1 MGWSWFWRWA
11 PALLWF
17 LVISGLST
25 EAFSAE
31 ETGALLLPVLRWL
44 FPGMS
49 GAGLDALHFALRKAG
64 HVTEFAV
71 LTLLWYRALAWRRAG
86 WQGRAAA
93 ASALLAV
100 VFAAADEAHQI
111 FIATRTASVVDVG
124 WDTLGA
130 LLALGGFRLVLCSRG
145 PGGPSR
151 EDGDGARC
159 EP

>member
-1 MGWSWFWRWA
+1 MGRVWVWRWA

-31 ETGALLLPVLRWL
+31 ETGALLLPLLQWL

-71 LTLLWYRALAWRRAG
+71 LALLWYRGLAWGRSG
-86 WQGRAAA
+86 WQGRAATV
-93 ASALLAV
+93 SALVAAG
-100 VFAAADEAHQI
+100 FAAVDEVHQA
-111 FIATRTASVVDVG
+111 FTVSRTASIVDVG

-130 LLALGGFRLVLCSRG
+130 LLGLGGLWLALRIRG
-145 PGGPSR
+145 RRGGR
-151 EDGDGARC
+151 
-159 EP
+159 